1 MSGNVAK
8 LRAKIH
14 IVSIGC
20 FGTSFAILK
29 SSVYAYLKTSSIWI
43 GTVIIPI
50 ENKCNSM
57 TNITS
62 SSSSNMS
69 K

>member
-1 MSGNVAK
+1 MSSSGK
-8 LRAKIH
+8 IAKIH
-14 IVSIGC
+14 IGSIGC

-29 SSVYAYLKTSSIWI
+29 SSVHAYLKSSSIWI

-50 ENKCNSM
+50 EKKCNSM
-57 TNITS
+57 ANITS